1 MQCAVDPLA
10 HDGPNLEANLVA
22 AEHGLASG
30 FMPMPLAAGTGPAT
44 LAGNLVV
51 QNAEALSGVVLL
63 ELAYPG
69 VPAFF
74 AGAPSVIDLKTGG
87 YTGGSPE
94 DYLLAGASTQL
105 AHFYGVPMAMGT
117 MATGAKEPDWQA
129 AIDDSL
135 STFASV
141 MTNADMM
148 NGAGLLNGSKILS
161 YPHMVM
167 ETEIYGIVQKV
178 ANGIVVDDETLALDV
193 IKKVGHNGTYLAEKH
208 TRQHMKE
215 IWRPTVW
222 DRTPYDNWLREGKKG
237 ALEKATEIADDILAN
252 YQPEALSEDVVNELR
267 AIVARADAELAG
279 SLMPAARLTVWDDA
293 ACWRVHEATLALL
306 EETGV
311 EVRHAGAREQL
322 ADAGARVEGT
332 RARIPAA
339 LVDAALQSAP
349 RHFKLRERGASGGE
363 GHARRGELGGL
374 ELEDGKSYFGT
385 GSDCVYVTDP
395 DTGERRQ
402 STTADV
408 EGMAA
413 LAEKLPN
420 LDFVMSMGLPND
432 VAAEIGD
439 LAQFAA
445 MLAGTRKPLL
455 TTAHD
460 AVSLRRMKDMAAV
473 CGEARS
479 FACYAMPNPPLVHS
493 SEALDKVRACAELD
507 IPLVYA
513 PAPAAGTTAPASMTA
528 TIVIGNAETLSGL
541 VVHQLTRGGA
551 PFVYGVGCGA
561 FDMRTA
567 VDVYGAPEHFL
578 GNAAATDLA
587 RFYGLPSFAYAAVA
601 DAKTFDEQWA
611 AEAGITAVLGA
622 LSRATLLHDVGYLE
636 SGLAEQLRHDRPR
649 RRAGGLRARAARRG
663 RRRR

>member
-1 MQCAVDPLA
+1 
-10 HDGPNLEANLVA
+10 
-22 AEHGLASG
+22 
-30 FMPMPLAAGTGPAT
+30 
-44 LAGNLVV
+44 
-51 QNAEALSGVVLL
+51 
-63 ELAYPG
+63 
-69 VPAFF
+69 
-74 AGAPSVIDLKTGG
+74 
-87 YTGGSPE
+87 
-94 DYLLAGASTQL
+94 
-105 AHFYGVPMAMGT
+105 
-117 MATGAKEPDWQA
+117 
-129 AIDDSL
+129 
-135 STFASV
+135 
-141 MTNADMM
+141 
-148 NGAGLLNGSKILS
+148 
-161 YPHMVM
+161 
-167 ETEIYGIVQKV
+167 
-178 ANGIVVDDETLALDV
+178 
-193 IKKVGHNGTYLAEKH
+193 
-208 TRQHMKE
+208 
-215 IWRPTVW
+215 
-222 DRTPYDNWLREGKKG
+222 
-237 ALEKATEIADDILAN
+237 
-252 YQPEALSEDVVNELR
+252 
-267 AIVARADAELAG
+267 
-279 SLMPAARLTVWDDA
+279 MPAARLTVWDDA

-311 EVRHAGAREQL
+311 EVRHAGSREML
-322 ADAGARVEGT
+322 AEAGARVEGT

-374 ELEDGKSYFGT
+374 ELEDGRSYFGT

-395 DTGERRQ
+395 DTGERRR

-420 LDFVMSMGLPND
+420 LDFVMSMGLPGD
-432 VAAEIGD
+432 VPAEVGD

-460 AVSLRRMKDMAAV
+460 GVSLRRMKDMAAV

-479 FACYAMPNPPLVHS
+479 FGCYAMPNPPLIHS
-493 SEALDKVRACAELD
+493 EEALDKVLACADLD

-541 VVHQLTRGGA
+541 VVHQLQRGGA
-551 PFVYGVGCGA
+551 PFVYGAGCGA

-601 DAKTFDEQWA
+601 DAKSFDEQWA
-611 AEAGITAVLGA
+611 AEAGMTAVLGA

-636 SGLAEQLRHDRPR
+636 SGLQSSYETIVLGDELVGFARALLVDVGVDDEALALNEIDAVGPGGSHLGRDFTREHHRETWQPRLFDRATHDRWSAAGATTLKERVAARTQELRDEPR
-649 RRAGGLRARAARRG
+649 AYALEQTIRDRLQAVLAEAGGSSL
-663 RRRR
+663 

>member
-1 MQCAVDPLA
+1 
-10 HDGPNLEANLVA
+10 
-22 AEHGLASG
+22 
-30 FMPMPLAAGTGPAT
+30 
-44 LAGNLVV
+44 
-51 QNAEALSGVVLL
+51 
-63 ELAYPG
+63 
-69 VPAFF
+69 
-74 AGAPSVIDLKTGG
+74 
-87 YTGGSPE
+87 
-94 DYLLAGASTQL
+94 
-105 AHFYGVPMAMGT
+105 
-117 MATGAKEPDWQA
+117 
-129 AIDDSL
+129 
-135 STFASV
+135 
-141 MTNADMM
+141 
-148 NGAGLLNGSKILS
+148 
-161 YPHMVM
+161 
-167 ETEIYGIVQKV
+167 
-178 ANGIVVDDETLALDV
+178 
-193 IKKVGHNGTYLAEKH
+193 
-208 TRQHMKE
+208 
-215 IWRPTVW
+215 
-222 DRTPYDNWLREGKKG
+222 
-237 ALEKATEIADDILAN
+237 
-252 YQPEALSEDVVNELR
+252 
-267 AIVARADAELAG
+267 
-279 SLMPAARLTVWDDA
+279 MPAARLIVWDDA

-311 EVRHAGAREQL
+311 EVRHEGVRELL
-322 ADAGARVEGT
+322 ADAGARLEGA

-339 LVDAALQSAP
+339 LVDKALQTAP
-349 RHFKLRERGASGGE
+349 RRFALKARGADDGGH
-363 GHARRGELGGL
+363 GHARRGEPGGL
-374 ELEDGKSYFGT
+374 ELADGNSYFGT

-402 STTADV
+402 ATQADV

-420 LDFVMSMGLPND
+420 IDFVMSMGLPSD
-432 VAAEIGD
+432 VPAQAGD

-445 MLAGTRKPLL
+445 MLAGTGKPLL

-460 AVSLRRMKDMAAV
+460 AVSLRRMRDMAAL

-493 SEALDKVRACAELD
+493 AEALDKVQACAELD

-513 PAPAAGTTAPASMTA
+513 PAPAAGTTAPASIAA
-528 TIVIGNAETLSGL
+528 TIVVGNAETLSGL
-541 VVHQLTRGGA
+541 VVHQLTRSGA

-636 SGLAEQLRHDRPR
+636 SGMQSSYETIVLGDELVGYARALLVEVGVDDEALALNEIDAVGPGGSHLGRDYTRRHHRAFWRPSLLDRNAHARWQAAGATTLKERVHLQTAALREAPRAFVLEDSIR
-649 RRAGGLRARAARRG
+649 RRLDAALAAAGGGAR
-663 RRRR
+663 